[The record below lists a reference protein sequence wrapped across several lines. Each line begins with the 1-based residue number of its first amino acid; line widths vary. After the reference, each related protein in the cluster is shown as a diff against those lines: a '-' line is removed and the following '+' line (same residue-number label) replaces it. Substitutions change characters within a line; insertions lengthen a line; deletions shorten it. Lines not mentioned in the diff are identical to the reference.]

1 MRIPTINAHI
11 TTTPIKKLVNRIN
24 SMRLTT
30 NIEEFNK
37 AEAEALAYLDCLN
50 DTQYINARENFEYQR
65 QIRDERA
72 NKLEV
77 LTR

>member
-1 MRIPTINAHI
+1 MLIPTINDHI
-11 TTTPIKKLVNRIN
+11 QTAPIKKLVQRIE

-30 NIEEFNK
+30 SFEEFSK
-37 AEAEALAYLDCLN
+37 AEAEARAYLDCLN

-72 NKLEV
+72 NKLEA
-77 LTR
+77 LAR

>member
-1 MRIPTINAHI
+1 MLIPTINGHTQTA
-11 TTTPIKKLVNRIN
+11 PIKKMVIRIE

-30 NIEEFNK
+30 NFEELSK

>member
-1 MRIPTINAHI
+1 MRIPTINSDI
-11 TTTPIKKLVNRIN
+11 TTAPIKKMVKRIE
-24 SMRLTT
+24 SMRVTT
-30 NIEEFNK
+30 NFEELSK

-72 NKLEV
+72 NKLEA

>member
-1 MRIPTINAHI
+1 MRIPTINSHI
-11 TTTPIKKLVNRIN
+11 QTTPIKNLVKRIE

-30 NIEEFNK
+30 NYEEFSK
-37 AEAEALAYLDCLN
+37 SEAEALAYLDCLN
-50 DTQYINARENFEYQR
+50 DTQYINSRENFEYQR

-72 NKLEV
+72 NKLEA

>member
-1 MRIPTINAHI
+1 MLIPAINGHI
-11 TTTPIKKLVNRIN
+11 QTAPIKKLVQRIE

-30 NIEEFNK
+30 NFEEFSK

-65 QIRDERA
+65 QIRDER
-72 NKLEV
+72 NRKLEV

>member
-1 MRIPTINAHI
+1 MLIPTINGHI
-11 TTTPIKKLVNRIN
+11 QTTPIKKLVKRIE

-30 NIEEFNK
+30 NYEEFSK

-50 DTQYINARENFEYQR
+50 DTQYINARESFEYQR

-72 NKLEV
+72 NKLEA